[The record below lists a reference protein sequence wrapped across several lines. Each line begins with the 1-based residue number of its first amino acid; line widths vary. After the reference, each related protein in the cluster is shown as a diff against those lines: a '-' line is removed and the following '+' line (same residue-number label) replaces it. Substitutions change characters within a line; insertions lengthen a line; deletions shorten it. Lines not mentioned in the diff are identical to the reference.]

1 MPHVPTQCARVAR
14 QRMHVHAHGPSQVR
28 CRGLLT
34 HAAHIARALS
44 GELTARSSAGPEI
57 AQAEEAEQLL
67 RGPGNNRL
75 AAAACTPPGAC
86 PAASCAAASQCACM
100 APVPLQPAAPS
111 WRLLPGMLTVSCQAR
126 AVLPALPPIHPPPPI
141 PPPPTHTRQATC
153 SWRACCRCARCVAS
167 TPLWPPSWGWR
178 LQTWQTWTPGC
189 WWVAPGCAKVC
200 LAACVVC
207 LWGWWGWGVPGGGGH
222 MAVLAD

>member
-1 MPHVPTQCARVAR
+1 MPHVPTQCARAAR
-14 QRMHVHAHGPSQVR
+14 QHMHVHAHGPSQVR

-44 GELTARSSAGPEI
+44 GELTARGSAGPEI

-100 APVPLQPAAPS
+100 APVPLWPTAPS
-111 WRLLPGMLTVSCQAR
+111 SLTVSCQAR
-126 AVLPALPPIHPPPPI
+126 AVLPAPPPIHPPHPSHPPAHARQPAAGGPAAAARAV
-141 PPPPTHTRQATC
+141 PPPRLCGRPAGAGVCRPGRPGPPAAGG
-153 SWRACCRCARCVAS
+153 WRRGVPKCA
-167 TPLWPPSWGWR
+167 WPPV
-178 LQTWQTWTPGC
+178 LC
-189 WWVAPGCAKVC
+189 MFV
-200 LAACVVC
+200 
-207 LWGWWGWGVPGGGGH
+207 GWWGWGVPGGGGH